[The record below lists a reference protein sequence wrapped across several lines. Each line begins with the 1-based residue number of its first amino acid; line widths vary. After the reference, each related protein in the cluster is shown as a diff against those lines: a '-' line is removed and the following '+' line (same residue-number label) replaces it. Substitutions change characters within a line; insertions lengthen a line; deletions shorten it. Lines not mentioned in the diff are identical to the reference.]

1 MWERPDE
8 EAMGYRDQEGSTAG
22 GSGLTN
28 ATSLGSSCMSDD
40 LHESGLCFQPS
51 KVGLDR
57 SIPWTG

>member
-8 EAMGYRDQEGSTAG
+8 GAIGYRDHEGSRAG
-22 GSGLTN
+22 GSGLTDDP
-28 ATSLGSSCMSDD
+28 SVGSSCMSDD
-40 LHESGLCFQPS
+40 LHESRLSIQPS